1 MKLADAVDYI
11 SENCRDVDVYNHDD
25 GSTAF
30 AWNIIGCDVEYGHAT
45 PSRALIGFAKAHQ
58 KQAKEEESQAEQA
71 ERREYERLKATYG

>member
-30 AWNIIGCDVEYGHAT
+30 AWNIIGGSDAEKAVNAVLKKIEALENEGRNLREERDQMEY
-45 PSRALIGFAKAHQ
+45 S
-58 KQAKEEESQAEQA
+58 
-71 ERREYERLKATYG
+71 RLKRKYGEYA